1 MNAPLRYLEINLEI
15 LRCFVSGMMSLQKL
29 PHELWY
35 SSETRS
41 IKVPVKVCQEY
52 EAKVESLAERIRQ
65 RSPPERRLIST
76 HSLLVAQRVLWICT
90 AAVSDNLGLFLLV
103 GSLQFMVA
111 PYSFAASILMYVM
124 NTCVHCLG
132 HFCSALVIHFLPLPA
147 WNVEINNQFIIL
159 FLGLDFLVTA
169 YFALVANTDGYPKQ
183 FPLLKTLH
191 HMVYGTFNG
200 KGYLVLL
207 LLMCKGRSFNLAW
220 ILLDALL
227 GISPLVNNF
236 LQESILAWESMF
248 YHIHRM
254 QHLPVVYEHAH
265 RTHHHLTDGTAWDAH
280 LFTGAGFPEDF
291 FFLLQ
296 DILVLRVVGLPV
308 PWMTYRLL
316 KHQLAN
322 KDAHQRR
329 EAPYEHDEFHQD
341 HHLHH
346 RQLRLQPTDVGLGL
360 WNLQAH
366 AERVDRCQQSAISR
380 IVEAKPC
387 SLANG
392 PGEAFL
398 ELRNH
403 LDLAQEAALRSCPVL
418 AAAVAEGASR
428 AERGGLEKLDAHE
441 KGCDSGDVTDV
452 PSPCWT
458 FRMARRYGVWMRL
471 VDLKISQISPVLVEL
486 EFRNAEKSLLET
498 DSD

>member
-1 MNAPLRYLEINLEI
+1 MPGMMDVPLRYLEINLEI

-35 SSETRS
+35 CSENRS

-52 EAKVESLAERIRQ
+52 EAKVASLAERIRQ
-65 RSPPERRLIST
+65 RSPPEHRLIST

-90 AAVSDNLGLFLLV
+90 AAMSDNLGLFLLV
-103 GSLQFMVA
+103 GSLQFLVA
-111 PYSFAASILMYVM
+111 PYSFAVSLMMYTM
-124 NTCVHCLG
+124 HTCVHCLG
-132 HFCSALVIHFLPLPA
+132 HFCSALVIHFLPVTLPS
-147 WNVEINNQFIIL
+147 WDVEINNQFIIL
-159 FLGLDFLVTA
+159 FLALDFMVTA
-169 YFALVANTDGYPKQ
+169 YFALVANFDGYPKQ
-183 FPLLKTLH
+183 FPVLKTLH

-200 KGYLVLL
+200 KGFLVLL

-236 LQESILAWESMF
+236 LQESILAWESLF

-280 LFTGAGFPEDF
+280 VFSGAGFPEDF

-296 DILVLRVVGLPV
+296 DIVVLRFVGLPV
-308 PWMTYRLL
+308 PCLTYRLL

-329 EAPYEHDEFHQD
+329 EAPYEHDEYHQD

-346 RQLRLQPTDVGLGL
+346 R
-360 WNLQAH
+360 
-366 AERVDRCQQSAISR
+366 
-380 IVEAKPC
+380 
-387 SLANG
+387 ANYG
-392 PGEAFL
+392 FNRPM
-398 ELRNH
+398 
-403 LDLAQEAALRSCPVL
+403 LDLVFGTYKRTEKKWIDVNNAMYKKELAPDGDMVIHMKVNKVPFPELSKQSPAGWQIAL
-418 AAAVAEGASR
+418 A
-428 AERGGLEKLDAHE
+428 KHYF
-441 KGCDSGDVTDV
+441 
-452 PSPCWT
+452 W
-458 FRMARRYGVWMRL
+458 
-471 VDLKISQISPVLVEL
+471 
-486 EFRNAEKSLLET
+486 N
-498 DSD
+498 